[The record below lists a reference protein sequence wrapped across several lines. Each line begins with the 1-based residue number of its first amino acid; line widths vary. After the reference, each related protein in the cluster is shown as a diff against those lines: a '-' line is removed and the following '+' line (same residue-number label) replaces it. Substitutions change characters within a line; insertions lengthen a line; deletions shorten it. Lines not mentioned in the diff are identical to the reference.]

1 MCQSKKRDLRG
12 EVVLRIWDIDVPLRV
27 PLYTEAEPRVEREG
41 RVDVDRPEQ
50 RDLRGCTALLPVP
63 STGQATP

>member
-1 MCQSKKRDLRG
+1 MRIRD
-12 EVVLRIWDIDVPLRV
+12 VDVPLRV
-27 PLYTEAEPRVEREG
+27 ALYTEAEPRVEREG